1 MGMVIRLATRGS
13 RQAVTQAEGVQ
24 HALSQRGVGSALVI
38 VETHGDRT
46 QAANTPLHEIG
57 GQGVFTKEVQQAVL
71 DGRADAAVHSAKDL
85 PTERPHQLDIAA
97 IMARRSS
104 TDALIGRRLLDLEDG
119 ATVATGSVRRRAQ
132 IAEIRP
138 DLNFWN
144 CAAILRPGCKNP
156 G

>member
-1 MGMVIRLATRGS
+1 ME
-13 RQAVTQAEGVQ
+13 AVRRSHKQRACNT
-24 HALSQRGVGSALVI
+24 LSLSGVGSALVI

-138 DLNFWN
+138 DLNFLELR
-144 CAAILRPGCKNP
+144 AILRPGCKKSRIADRL
-156 G
+156 